1 MDFDIQVH
9 KVYINNFKGIS
20 ISYTAGR
27 KYGVHE
33 EEQSD
38 QGCGG

>member
-9 KVYINNFKGIS
+9 KVFINNFKGIS
-20 ISYTAGR
+20 ISYTAGL

-33 EEQSD
+33 EE
-38 QGCGG
+38 